1 MNELENNLIKFLQ
14 EKNIGYDEIVLKQGA
29 ELKSTSYTIKEIS
42 FIENCGTNKHCIA
55 SVSLIVET
63 FRPYLEYDS
72 NLQEINIQIE
82 IWIDNNNR
90 ITSYKL

>member
-1 MNELENNLIKFLQ
+1 MNELENNLINFLQ
-14 EKNIGYDEIVLKQGA
+14 EKNIGYDKIVLKQGA

-42 FIENCGTNKHCIA
+42 FIENCETNEHCA
-55 SVSLIVET
+55 ANVSLIVET

-82 IWIDNNNR
+82 IWIDDNNK
-90 ITSYKL
+90 ITSYQL